1 MFDRPAAGAPPGA
14 LVRERF
20 RSLLRWIL
28 PALVALLAACNS
40 DSRQLAE
47 RAEARWR
54 VGNYEDAIRLNTL
67 LYERDPEGKY
77 AAPACLNIGNI
88 YYLNLRQIK
97 NAVDEY
103 KKLIEEQPE
112 SPEASKARE
121 QLATIYENELNDLTQ
136 AIAQYDKL
144 LEAPHPENRADIL
157 FKRANAYFNLED
169 YNRAWRELRLIED
182 SGEGGTHL
190 LDQVRLKLG
199 NIDQIRRQ
207 YSDAADYFK
216 KVLTSPCPECRH
228 RAILNLCETYEAL
241 LDFDR
246 AIETIRML
254 DHTPEDEKLT
264 AQEVARLTE
273 KKQRMASGASL
284 NWNYPHQTPPKV
296 TPKARSTQQ
305 SSKK

>member
-1 MFDRPAAGAPPGA
+1 MPERRAAGAPTGA
-14 LVRERF
+14 LVRERI
-20 RSLLRWIL
+20 RPLLRWVL
-28 PALVALLAACNS
+28 PGLVAFLAACNS

-47 RAEARWR
+47 RAEASWR
-54 VGNYEDAIRLNTL
+54 VGDYEDAVRLNAL
-67 LYERDPEGKY
+67 LYERDPQSKY
-77 AAPACLNIGNI
+77 AAQACLNIGNI

-112 SPEASKARE
+112 APEAFTARG
-121 QLATIYENELNDLTQ
+121 QLAAIYENELDDLTQ
-136 AIAQYDKL
+136 AISQYDKL
-144 LEAPHPENRADIL
+144 LEAKHPENRAEIL
-157 FKRANAYFNLED
+157 YKRANAYFNLED

-207 YSDAADYFK
+207 YKDAADYFG
-216 KVLTSPCPECRH
+216 KVLSSPCPECRR

-246 AIETIRML
+246 AIDTIRML
-254 DHTPEDEKLT
+254 DHTPEDEKR
-264 AQEVARLTE
+264 AEQEVARLTE
-273 KKQRMASGASL
+273 KKQRMDSGKLL
-284 NWNYPHQTPPKV
+284 NWSYPHAVPK
-296 TPKARSTQQ
+296 K
-305 SSKK
+305 